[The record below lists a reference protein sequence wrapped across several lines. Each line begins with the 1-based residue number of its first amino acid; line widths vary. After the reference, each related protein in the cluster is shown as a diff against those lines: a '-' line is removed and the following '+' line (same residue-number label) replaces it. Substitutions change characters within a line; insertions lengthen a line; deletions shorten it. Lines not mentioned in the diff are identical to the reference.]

1 MGGMRQGVSPAGAAE
16 GPLVPLA
23 IDRLSAKTRRKYR
36 SDDIPVGGRE
46 TPLFFWRPPLYFVGF
61 LRRWH
66 DHFGIGYARAQI
78 LLGDDGV
85 YLDVRFE

>member
-1 MGGMRQGVSPAGAAE
+1 MA
-16 GPLVPLA
+16 
-23 IDRLSAKTRRKYR
+23 
-36 SDDIPVGGRE
+36 PVG
-46 TPLFFWRPPLYFVGF
+46 LDNHVHVFAGF
-61 LRRWH
+61 EADAQPD